1 MAKKI
6 TWLMLC
12 LMLLVVGCTKSEE
25 PTAEIGMGEVTASSL
40 PISDREEVL
49 PELGMTITGANFTHY
64 EFEAGDKI
72 RIVSEQGLD
81 TILEAAEDGSE
92 KIKFLGNF
100 SPVAEVDTY
109 YAVYPHTVEI
119 SRDGKVC
126 VETKHQDGSAK
137 QAAILAAMIRDGRKG
152 DLHFSF
158 HAINS
163 LLQVGVVDSPY
174 EYTQVRLVSS
184 LSLIPAKYEVDLATN
199 EVRVNP
205 QDNLPEVDFRLAP
218 DEEDSFFIS
227 LPPDHTFSEL
237 EIKLLTSS
245 TELFTKSIF
254 NFTPRLGYSYR
265 TTFDIP
271 FEPGIAHIFAKPDYE
286 YIDCAAYPSYIE
298 PEQVRFY
305 ITEELEQEFSAE
317 ELWTKADEPNHRA
330 ELDYP
335 AEVAHRFSKLKP
347 GTPYA
352 IYAIGCYENDSQEMC
367 YTKEKITATTLAYE
381 GSLEIARLVVDP
393 RQVEASIYTRG
404 YDWKEVQVR
413 AMLSKNPSLT
423 DAQHVFEQSGK
434 DLGVHET
441 PDYNYYNWEEQ
452 DLTPETEYTLYATL
466 LFNESHYQMVK
477 QTFIT
482 DPMSIQAKLDYIEQ
496 NSMGCYAIHTGYSR
510 IRFLFSQDKT
520 LTDAEQV
527 FSLGEAFNG
536 TDEARSDGTFKV
548 SHRFSEEV
556 VESMEPGKSY
566 AVYAVGEYKGQY
578 NMSMVEVTKSGE
590 AVRVTCGAQTSYSFY
605 QWGSPIANKMYN
617 VAIVMGDYFTFDG
630 TPYEA
635 FSRSSYQGISDQ
647 EIESA
652 GIEVWEKGTC
662 IKIRQEL
669 AFGDGSI
676 GKGEAVLS
684 YDQINLGEYYARTYI
699 RLKTGDEIYSDEV
712 ELVVTGFPY
721 DSEKGDYHGFYD
733 DSLLNCVGQYT
744 QEQTKFPWEDISN
757 GASDLVNAF
766 IFFRGHDHLHME
778 GGSRWP
784 QALSSKF
791 YVPEEGFK
799 MYAWWHVSRSWN
811 LREIDLAID
820 FSTEEG
826 EDGPNIITVHTESSD
841 ELEATSPVCLM
852 TAEYPCFQ
860 IEHQDAFRGPW
871 SRVHRL
877 ILNYADRDAAVG
889 SPVEE

>member
-1 MAKKI
+1 
-6 TWLMLC
+6 MLC

-49 PELGMTITGANFTHY
+49 PELGMAITGANFTHY

-119 SRDGKVC
+119 FRDGKVR

-137 QAAILAAMIRDGRKG
+137 QAATLAAMIRDGRKG

-163 LLQVGVVDSPY
+163 LLQVGGVDSPY
-174 EYTQVRLVSS
+174 EYTQVRLASP
-184 LSLIPAKYEVDLATN
+184 LSLIPARYEVDLATN

-237 EIKLLTSS
+237 EINLLTSS
-245 TELFTKSIF
+245 TELFTKTIF
-254 NFTPRLGYSYR
+254 NITPRLGYSYR

-367 YTKEKITATTLAYE
+367 YAKVKITATTLAYE

-413 AMLSKNPSLT
+413 AMLSKNPSLPMPSMYSSRAERT
-423 DAQHVFEQSGK
+423 SA
-434 DLGVHET
+434 
-441 PDYNYYNWEEQ
+441 
-452 DLTPETEYTLYATL
+452 YT
-466 LFNESHYQMVK
+466 K
-477 QTFIT
+477 PRIT
-482 DPMSIQAKLDYIEQ
+482 TITI
-496 NSMGCYAIHTGYSR
+496 GRSR
-510 IRFLFSQDKT
+510 I
-520 LTDAEQV
+520 
-527 FSLGEAFNG
+527 
-536 TDEARSDGTFKV
+536 
-548 SHRFSEEV
+548 
-556 VESMEPGKSY
+556 
-566 AVYAVGEYKGQY
+566 
-578 NMSMVEVTKSGE
+578 
-590 AVRVTCGAQTSYSFY
+590 
-605 QWGSPIANKMYN
+605 
-617 VAIVMGDYFTFDG
+617 
-630 TPYEA
+630 
-635 FSRSSYQGISDQ
+635 
-647 EIESA
+647 
-652 GIEVWEKGTC
+652 
-662 IKIRQEL
+662 
-669 AFGDGSI
+669 
-676 GKGEAVLS
+676 
-684 YDQINLGEYYARTYI
+684 
-699 RLKTGDEIYSDEV
+699 
-712 ELVVTGFPY
+712 
-721 DSEKGDYHGFYD
+721 
-733 DSLLNCVGQYT
+733 
-744 QEQTKFPWEDISN
+744 
-757 GASDLVNAF
+757 
-766 IFFRGHDHLHME
+766 
-778 GGSRWP
+778 
-784 QALSSKF
+784 
-791 YVPEEGFK
+791 
-799 MYAWWHVSRSWN
+799 
-811 LREIDLAID
+811 
-820 FSTEEG
+820 
-826 EDGPNIITVHTESSD
+826 
-841 ELEATSPVCLM
+841 
-852 TAEYPCFQ
+852 
-860 IEHQDAFRGPW
+860 
-871 SRVHRL
+871 
-877 ILNYADRDAAVG
+877 
-889 SPVEE
+889 